1 MSKKLDLTKSV
12 HDLVKEYP
20 EVKDI
25 MVTLGFSEIGKAAML
40 QSVGRVMTIPKG
52 SEIKDIPMEK
62 ILAAFREAGFEID
75 GYDEKPVQ
83 IDAKPVETA
92 TEAGKELTEDDRNA
106 MLKNY
111 LMRLNQ
117 GDDLEAVRKDF
128 VANFADVDPSE
139 IMKAEQELIAEGTPL
154 AEVQQLCDVH
164 SALFHGAT
172 REEKIANAEVAAM
185 ASMKAKKDVLRTHY
199 DEKIAKTEA
208 EVQAAVE
215 KAQKLHQSVP
225 KEQYTDKQTAYA
237 EIADVYGHPV
247 NTYVRENAALTELIA
262 KTREKMSAGEDV
274 GAELKEMRQLSIH
287 YASKGD
293 LIYPVLDARYD
304 ITGPSN
310 VMWTVDDEIR
320 DEMGALEKEAD
331 HNAEWNARF
340 EAVMARA
347 EEMVYKE
354 ENILFPICAVN
365 FTPEEWKGIYRDSM
379 DYDLCFGVEKA
390 VWAEAEAEKAAGT
403 GIYAKG
409 VGEDVNSGE
418 PAAYDGEEVVLPG
431 GHMTKAQL
439 RALLNTI
446 PAEITFVDD
455 QNLNRFFNEGPKV
468 FKRPGMAIDREV
480 WTCHPPKVE
489 PMVRAIINDF
499 REGTRDEVPVWMEKG
514 GRSML
519 VRYIAV
525 RDTEGNYVGTLEYVQ
540 DMEFAKEHFTSQEE

>member
-1 MSKKLDLTKSV
+1 MIKKLDLTKPV
-12 HDLVKEYP
+12 HDLVKEFP

-25 MVTLGFSEIGKAAML
+25 MVSLGFSEIGKTAML
-40 QSVGRVMTIPKG
+40 QSVGRVMTIQKG

-62 ILAAFREAGFEID
+62 IITSFKKAGFEIED
-75 GYDEKPVQ
+75 YEGDPAEDDDQ
-83 IDAKPVETA
+83 QTEETSA
-92 TEAGKELTEDDRNA
+92 EAEPTEDDRNA
-106 MLKNY
+106 MLKSY
-111 LMRLNQ
+111 LRRLNR
-117 GDDLEAVRKDF
+117 GDALEDVRKDF

-154 AEVQQLCDVH
+154 TEVQQLCDVH
-164 SALFHGAT
+164 SALFHGST
-172 REEKIANAEVAAM
+172 REEKIANAEAAAI
-185 ASMKAKKDVLRTHY
+185 ASMKARKDALRTHY

-215 KAQKLHQSVP
+215 KAQKLHESVP
-225 KEQYTDKQTAYA
+225 KDQYTDKQTAYA
-237 EIADVYGHPV
+237 EIADVYGHPI

-262 KTREKMSAGEDV
+262 KTREKMAAGEDV

-331 HNAEWNARF
+331 HNAEWKERF
-340 EAVMARA
+340 EAVMTRA
-347 EEMVYKE
+347 EEMIYKE

-365 FTPEEWKGIYRDSM
+365 FTAEEWKGIYRDSM
-379 DYDLCFGVEKA
+379 DYDLCFGIERAAWK
-390 VWAEAEAEKAAGT
+390 EAEAEKATGT

-409 VGEDVNSGE
+409 VGEDVNSDS
-418 PAAYDGEEVVLPG
+418 PAEYGDEEVVLPG

-525 RDTEGNYVGTLEYVQ
+525 RDTEGKYVGTLEYVQ
-540 DMEFAKEHFTSQEE
+540 DMEFAKEHFCGQ